1 MIAIRK
7 IVHIDMDAFFA
18 AIEQRD
24 NPDYRGKPII
34 VGGRPD
40 SRGVVATAS
49 YEARRFGIHSAMPS
63 SQARRLCPNAIFVRP
78 HFDVYG
84 KVSRQIMNI
93 LREYTDLVEPA
104 SLDEAYLDVTECKK
118 EVTSATLIAK
128 EIKGRIFDSTELTA
142 SAGVA
147 PNKFLAKIASD
158 MNKPDGL
165 TVIPPKRVRDFL
177 GSLPV
182 GKVPGI
188 GKVTESRMH
197 NIGLFT
203 LEDIQQ
209 KTKGELVAQFGK
221 AGNWFYEIARGI
233 DRREVAPERV
243 TKSVGCEDTFAYD
256 LHDLSEMDSELSELA
271 GRLAERLGKRDY
283 RGRTITLKVTYG
295 DFKKITRSS
304 TQDEYV
310 NDKATLQNV
319 AVSLLRNTEASE
331 RPVRLLGISVSNF
344 EHVEK
349 NKAAS
354 SQLSFPFHARRSD
367 SYF

>member
-1 MIAIRK
+1 
-7 IVHIDMDAFFA
+7 
-18 AIEQRD
+18 
-24 NPDYRGKPII
+24 
-34 VGGRPD
+34 
-40 SRGVVATAS
+40 
-49 YEARRFGIHSAMPS
+49 
-63 SQARRLCPNAIFVRP
+63 
-78 HFDVYG
+78 
-84 KVSRQIMNI
+84 
-93 LREYTDLVEPA
+93 
-104 SLDEAYLDVTECKK
+104 
-118 EVTSATLIAK
+118 
-128 EIKGRIFDSTELTA
+128 
-142 SAGVA
+142 
-147 PNKFLAKIASD
+147 

-165 TVIPPKRVRDFL
+165 TVIPPKRVQGFL
-177 GSLPV
+177 VNLPV

-209 KTKGELVAQFGK
+209 KTKGELVAEFGK

-256 LHDLSEMDSELSELA
+256 LHDLSEMESELSELA
-271 GRLAERLGKRDY
+271 GRLSERLGKRDY

-304 TQDEYV
+304 TQDEHV
-310 NDKATLQNV
+310 NDKAILQNV
-319 AVSLLRNTEASE
+319 AVTLLRNTEASE

-349 NKAAS
+349 NKAVSA
-354 SQLSFPFHARRSD
+354 QLSFPFPDDAK
-367 SYF
+367 